1 MHECHKVGNIET
13 EKNILLLVDV
23 WWLLKI
29 AHSFY
34 KSKKKTNKKKK
45 QKHKLVLKLI
55 GKTKQTVSIWRPN
68 RLNFA
73 IGFIKMSSPN
83 SSLIVV

>member
-1 MHECHKVGNIET
+1 M
-13 EKNILLLVDV
+13 
-23 WWLLKI
+23 
-29 AHSFY
+29 
-34 KSKKKTNKKKK
+34 KKKK
-45 QKHKLVLKLI
+45 QKHKLVMKLI